1 MDSPIGG
8 EYEENEGQQVLRHL
22 KGVVAWRAAAVGL
35 LDGHF
40 RRDVTQ
46 LLVVGLVE
54 VTPNEPKPLTDEEVI
69 QKYFPRYPNA
79 SPEDRHFIS
88 GKPQSGEVHW
98 YHSHRGDT
106 CGASQIF
113 PLWYVFRQS

>member
-8 EYEENEGQQVLRHL
+8 EYEGQQVLLHL
-22 KGVVAWRAAAVGL
+22 KGIVAWRAAAVGL

-46 LLVVGLVE
+46 RLVVGLVE

-69 QKYFPRYPNA
+69 HKYFPRYRNA
-79 SPEDRHFIS
+79 LPEDRHFIS

-98 YHSHRGDT
+98 CHSRRGDT
-106 CGASQIF
+106 YGASQIF
-113 PLWYVFRQS
+113 SSWSVFRQS